1 MLGFGLEFG
10 MADGFGGEVS
20 FRFLGGRVERRDEE
34 AERADARGTLWIG
47 VGMGQP

>member
-20 FRFLGGRVERRDEE
+20 FRFLGVTSNEETKKLRELTLVERFGLE
-34 AERADARGTLWIG
+34 
-47 VGMGQP
+47 